1 MLQKI
6 DLDKLAA
13 VDRDRLEEVLAI
25 IDDKKIKFP
34 NATISKELNKDKS
47 EVSSYLNAKKPMSTN
62 FYETFMK
69 VYGKNEPVINEEA
82 TPAHYTGRHTEDILR
97 DVARSGVVVSEAN
110 KIMAISHDKLIDT
123 NTDLVSVI
131 KMVYGQANSATAKES
146 RKLAQEELQK
156 CMVLIAK
163 MLVREKLIATDEEAL
178 LKIGKCVYEDQV
190 ASTIYGKKSFEHI
203 PNKQDKT

>member
-1 MLQKI
+1 MLQKT
-6 DLDKLAA
+6 DLEKLAV
-13 VDRDRLEEVLAI
+13 VDRDRLEAVLAI
-25 IDDKKIKFP
+25 INERKIKFP

-69 VYGKNEPVINEEA
+69 LYGKNESLINEEA

-97 DVARSGVVVSEAN
+97 DVARSSVVVGEAN

-123 NTDLVSVI
+123 NSELVSVI
-131 KMVYGQANSATAKES
+131 KLAYGQSNSATVKES
-146 RKLAQEELQK
+146 QRLAQEELQN

-163 MLVREKLIATDEEAL
+163 MLVKERLIATDEEAL

-190 ASTIYGKKSFEHI
+190 ASTIFDKKNSAHKRS
-203 PNKQDKT
+203 KQDMA